1 MSIKLTQAQEKMLSN
16 ICQYFPMEEFSRE
29 DYKAK
34 MGDKRVPNA
43 QTLNKLIE
51 YGKLAAVGDK
61 YRLVAAGE
69 DLSINTFAVEDKKT
83 TADSVGMLF
92 KTRADI
98 ERNFNR
104 IFHWIENATY
114 ATDPNSQKG
123 IYRIVDKTTNKVIYI
138 GQTGGKGN
146 GKATFESRWKEHQN
160 ALIANTHHCV
170 QLQKY
175 FNTVL
180 NGDLDKLSFEIEE
193 ELPSDPV
200 LIDNR
205 ERYWIHHYNST
216 ILNTLRPALVEKSIY
231 NGRVNTEVRD
241 KTLRGLESI
250 ARQTAASIHAYLYSA
265 VKLSDQD
272 KATLIAGIIIALNKD
287 TFLKNYK
294 DYTNGEEFVDAFDQA
309 IKFSITQ
316 YDGLVSGHDA
326 IYSAFDFIK
335 HNENFK
341 KTITGKISEEQED
354 GTTKEVEKTFIAL
367 QFLTEIIHNSICKIA
382 KDYPEYDVMGDFYNE
397 FAKYSGADQQS
408 LGIVLTPHHVA
419 EFMSDLLDI
428 QPDDTI
434 LDICCGTGALPIA
447 AHRYPTN
454 KIIGVEYQA
463 RMAALSLANMIM
475 RGYNVTLYQ
484 GDSFSDVVLNSIQE
498 KKPTKMIINPPYA
511 QDGYPEL
518 GFVRRGLDQLVE
530 GGLGVAIIPMS
541 CAIKTD
547 AVTKKLKEELL
558 TKHQLLATFS
568 MPDQLFYPVGVVTI
582 VMLFKAHTPNDG
594 SEMTFFG
601 YMKDDGFEITRTN
614 GRQNVSGRW
623 HSIKEEM
630 LALYRDCKAVPG
642 KSATEVV
649 FSDNEWCCEAY
660 MKTDYNEITPEVFQK
675 EMLKYV
681 LFTLKEQASNENK

>member
-1 MSIKLTQAQEKMLSN
+1 MPIKLTAAQETMLAN
-16 ICQYFPMEEFSRE
+16 ICQHFPMEEFSRE
-29 DYKAK
+29 DYKLKIGTSRLPSTA
-34 MGDKRVPNA
+34 
-43 QTLNKLIE
+43 TLNKLVE
-51 YGKLAAVGDK
+51 YGKLIANGEK
-61 YRLVAAGE
+61 FKLIAAGE

-83 TADSVGMLF
+83 TADSVSVLF
-92 KTRADI
+92 KTRAEI
-98 ERNFNR
+98 EGKFNR
-104 IFHWIENATY
+104 ILHWIENATY
-114 ATDPNSQKG
+114 ANDPNSQKG

-160 ALIANTHHCV
+160 ALVANTHHCV
-170 QLQKY
+170 KLQHY

-180 NGDLDKLSFEIEE
+180 NGDLNKLSFEIEE

-205 ERYWIHHYNST
+205 ERYWIHHYATT

-231 NGRVNTEVRD
+231 NGKVNAEVRD

-250 ARQTAASIHAYLYSA
+250 ARQTASSIHSYLYSA

-272 KATLIAGIIIALNKD
+272 KATLIAGIIIALNEN
-287 TFLKNYK
+287 TFLQNYNT
-294 DYTNGEEFVDAFDQA
+294 YTDGEYFIKAFDNA
-309 IKFSITQ
+309 IQFSISQ
-316 YDGLVSGHDA
+316 YPGLRSGKDA
-326 IYSAFDFIK
+326 IYSTFDFIK

-341 KTITGKISEEQED
+341 KTITGKIIVKNEDNTAEE
-354 GTTKEVEKTFIAL
+354 KEKTFIAL

-428 QPDDTI
+428 QPHDTI

-475 RGYNVTLYQ
+475 RNYNVTLYQ

-498 KKPTKMIINPPYA
+498 QKPTKMIINPPYA

-547 AVTKKLKEELL
+547 ATTKKLKEEILN
-558 TKHQLLATFS
+558 KHQLLATFS

-582 VMLFKAHTPNDG
+582 VMLFKAHTPNDDG
-594 SEMTFFG
+594 EMTFFG

-614 GRQNVSGRW
+614 GRQNIAGRW
-623 HSIKEEM
+623 NSIKEEM
-630 LALYRDCKAVPG
+630 LALYRECEAIPG
-642 KSATEVV
+642 KSAAETV
-649 FSDNEWCCEAY
+649 FHDNEWCCEAY
-660 MKTDYNEITPEVFQK
+660 MKTNYHEITPEAFQK

-681 LFTLKEQASNENK
+681 LFTLKERANNENK